1 MPNQIDEIIDF
12 KQFFFKIIKNWF
24 LFAMF
29 LFFSFAIA
37 FAYNRYTPE
46 LFIVETSVLIK
57 EGDSMPTAS
66 DLLYEKVP
74 FNKKSLE
81 NKELL
86 IKSFPIVNKT
96 LKDLRF
102 DIAYCIEGNIKVT
115 ETFYAPIIVN
125 CANTS
130 NIKGKEFKVHVIDDS
145 SFALID
151 VSSIND
157 RVLKFNEDFIFKDVV
172 MNISYNTNFA
182 FDENIELPVTVVKF
196 HDFNS
201 LTQSYQKKIT
211 VSQKERESTV
221 INISI
226 LTQDQNKGIAFLN
239 KLSENF
245 IENDLNEKN
254 IASQNTV
261 KFINDQLIEMSDS
274 LSLIEQQ
281 IQEYKNN
288 NQITDLS
295 LKAQSIYT
303 NIVGLETELAKSK
316 TI

>member
-295 LKAQSIYT
+295 LKAQSI
-303 NIVGLETELAKSK
+303 
-316 TI
+316 